1 MKYTLTITQTAQ
13 FATIQE
19 AAKALSETSRAGFEV
34 QYAFV
39 DTTAN
44 MVSAGLSGLSEPSAP
59 LVTQDAETQAPAP
72 APAPKP
78 VKPKAAAKSDAAQ
91 ARAPASDAATEP
103 ATAPAPAPASDGP
116 VSADDPSLLALRA
129 LLLPVSKSSPEG
141 AAKVKAFVA
150 RFAPVEDPRLPAV
163 LKSKIAQALDTAQ
176 KEFA

>member
-13 FATIQE
+13 FATIQDV
-19 AAKALSETSRAGFEV
+19 AKALGEAPHAGYEV
-34 QYAFV
+34 QHAFV
-39 DTTAN
+39 DLN
-44 MVSAGLSGLSEPSAP
+44 GNRVSAEAPAP
-59 LVTQDAETQAPAP
+59 LVTQDAETQTTAP

-78 VKPKAAAKSDAAQ
+78 VKPKAGMKSDAAP
-91 ARAPASDAATEP
+91 APAPASDAATE
-103 ATAPAPAPASDGP
+103 PAPAPASDGP

-150 RFAPVEDPRLPAV
+150 RFAPAEDPRLPAV
-163 LKSKIAQALDTAQ
+163 LKSKIAQALATAQ